1 MGLGL
6 QIAQT
11 LLVCVECAC
20 GVEQPP
26 GRLGQGL
33 GGSRD
38 ESHLLSDICHI
49 AGSSLFWE
57 IAPAWDTSPLAEA
70 VIYSPYLLFFYFFP
84 LKAVPLDGGMQ
95 GKNE

>member
-11 LLVCVECAC
+11 LLVCVECVC
-20 GVEQPP
+20 GVEHPP
-26 GRLGQGL
+26 GAECRLSPGL

-38 ESHLLSDICHI
+38 ESSLLSDICHI

-57 IAPAWDTSPLAEA
+57 IAPAWGTGPLAEA
-70 VIYSPYLLFFYFFP
+70 VIYSPYLLFFKR
-84 LKAVPLDGGMQ
+84 L
-95 GKNE
+95 